1 MIESTKNMF
10 EFNDT
15 QIERYSRHIILPH
28 VGGKGQKKLLQSKV
42 LVIGT
47 GGLGSPALFYLAAA
61 GVGTLG
67 IVDDDEI
74 SLSNLQR
81 QILHTTPEIGTSKT
95 DSAAKK
101 LNAINPDVH
110 VVQHQTRVDASN
122 IMQIL
127 EAYDLVVDATDNFPA
142 RFLIN
147 DACVMSKKPLIHAGI
162 FRFEGQ
168 ILTIIPGKGPCYRCL
183 FPEPPPPGLV
193 PGCHEAGILGCVAGV
208 MGTIQATEAIKVLLD
223 LGEPLIG
230 RMLTFDAL
238 EMNFRRITVPR
249 DNDCAVCSGHPTI
262 TELIDYEQTCNVT

>member
-1 MIESTKNMF
+1 MV

-95 DSAAKK
+95 ESAAKK
-101 LNAINPDVH
+101 LNAINPDVNI
-110 VVQHQTRVDASN
+110 VQHRTRVDTSN
-122 IMQIL
+122 IMEIL

-168 ILTIIPGKGPCYRCL
+168 ILTIIPGEGPCYRCL

-249 DNDCAVCSGHPTI
+249 DKNCAVCSDHPTI
-262 TELIDYEQTCNVT
+262 TALIDYEQACNVT